1 MWYNGGMATKV
12 NRNSKSILAKVL
24 ACENITVRHCNTA
37 HTATFDIRNRVL
49 TLPLFDENMSNELYD
64 MLVAHE
70 VGHALFTPFSEE
82 DEKSVLVGGM
92 GKAADKIGGKDGYHV
107 AFGYLNVV
115 EDARIDRLMRDKF
128 AGIRRDYHI
137 GYRELH
143 ERDFF
148 KIMGKNANDLSLI
161 DRINLYFKIGSI
173 LTPQIEF
180 NEEEKKFINRI
191 ESATTYDDVV
201 AIVTDLWSYC
211 KENPES
217 TQEKTPVQTE
227 EMDTDLKTN
236 AGADQEEIDNSNF
249 LTVDS
254 SKMNEMDQTSSTSF
268 EETNEKPE
276 DDKNITNGISTKVD
290 HVKGKL
296 PSECE
301 TQQAFES
308 AKNTL
313 LDIHSTATYNYL
325 PSLNFDSAI
334 IEYSKILEMFNES
347 RSMTPTQ
354 YENADAAYRSFEKT
368 SKNSVNILI
377 KQFMMKKA
385 ANESSRATVSK
396 TGTIDT
402 NRLVDYKFTED
413 IFLRV
418 KNVKKGKS
426 HGLVMFMDW
435 SGSMSSIMEDTL
447 KQLFQICLFCRKINI
462 PFKVYAFTSLI
473 SPENYRDYYSEDP
486 NARNSKI
493 WNGVTETTKNCIMSD
508 FQLLEMFS
516 SEMTNIEF
524 NQMMGNMFA
533 FINEGATRRDRYSY
547 QYPHIPSLIR
557 LSGTPLN
564 EAIVAAMDIIPRF
577 KSKNNLDIVHTVF
590 LTDGEANGSY
600 FYGSSR
606 YSRGYIVRGKNTY
619 EMDNNMNSTDSLVQ
633 ILTDICNCKA
643 IGIFLD
649 SRKKGDM
656 SSYTTTRYFRYS
668 GFDEMAKA
676 NKSYNDEG
684 FAIADRKTHGY
695 TELFIVRGNS
705 SIDDDDVSEVLQN
718 KKTNTAIRNA
728 FIKTMDNRTT
738 SRIMLNRFIDLIS
751 TE

>member
-37 HTATFDIRNRVL
+37 RTATFDIRNRVL

-70 VGHALFTPFSEE
+70 VGHALFTPFSAE
-82 DEKSVLVGGM
+82 DEKSLLLGGM
-92 GKAADKIGGKDGYHV
+92 GKAADEIGGENGYHV
-107 AFGYLNVV
+107 AFGYLNVI
-115 EDARIDRLMRDKF
+115 EDARIDRLMKDKF

-148 KIMGKNANDLSLI
+148 KVKGKNANDLSLI

-180 NEEEKKFINRI
+180 NEDEKEFINRI

-254 SKMNEMDQTSSTSF
+254 SKMNETNQTSSTSF
-268 EETNEKPE
+268 DETNEKFE

-313 LDIHSTATYNYL
+313 LDTHSMATYNYL
-325 PSLNFDSAI
+325 PTLNLDSAI
-334 IEYSKILEMFNES
+334 IDYPKILDMFNES
-347 RSMTPTQ
+347 RRMTPLQ
-354 YENADAAYRSFEKT
+354 YEKANKEYRSFEKT

-385 ANESSRATVSK
+385 ADESSRATVSK

-426 HGLVMFMDW
+426 HGLVMFIDW
-435 SGSMSSIMEDTL
+435 SGSMSPILEDTL
-447 KQLFQICLFCRKINI
+447 KQLVQICLFCRKINI
-462 PFKVYAFTSLI
+462 PFKVYAFTSLVA
-473 SPENYRDYYSEDP
+473 PENYRDYYSNDP
-486 NARNSKI
+486 NAKQSKI
-493 WNGVTETTKNCIMSD
+493 WIGETQSTKNCIMSD
-508 FQLLEMFS
+508 FQLLEFFS

-533 FINEGATRRDRYSY
+533 YIASNPKRSNTYYDL
-547 QYPHIPSLIR
+547 PHIPSLLR

-564 EAIVAAMDIIPRF
+564 EAIVAAMDIIPQF
-577 KSKNNLDIVHTVF
+577 KGKNNLDIVHTVF

-600 FYGSSR
+600 IYGSSY
-606 YSRGYIVRGKNTY
+606 YSRGYIVKGKNTY
-619 EMDNNMNSTDSLVQ
+619 EMDKNMNSTDSLAQV
-633 ILTDICNCKA
+633 LTDTCNCKA

-656 SSYTTTRYFRYS
+656 SSYTMHRYFSYS

-676 NKSYNDEG
+676 NKSYNNEG

-695 TELFIVRGNS
+695 TEMFIVRGNS